1 MDVWRIIEQERIA
14 LAGELSTVPPTA
26 WEVQSLCRDWKV
38 REVVAHLVAG
48 ATTTKREW
56 FRDYAKSGFNFN
68 RFISRD
74 AIARGRAEPGELLDL
89 LGATASSRNVPPGA
103 TRQGMLNETVCHAQD
118 IRRPLG
124 LTYRFPTE
132 ALVAVADSFKGK
144 GYPFGSKKRI
154 AGLRLVATDG
164 VWTTGEGPEAS
175 GPLEALV
182 MVMAGR
188 RAALADLTGP
198 AVGTLERRF
207 DAA

>member
-1 MDVWRIIEQERIA
+1 MDAWRVIERERIA
-14 LAGELSTVPPTA
+14 LVEDLSTVPAAA
-26 WEVQSLCRDWKV
+26 WEVQSLCAAWKV
-38 REVVAHLVAG
+38 RDVVAHVIAG
-48 ATTTKREW
+48 ASTTKREW
-56 FRDYAKSGFNFN
+56 FRDFTKSGFNFN

-74 AIARGRAEPGELLDL
+74 AVARGRAEPLELLEL
-89 LGATASSRNVPPGA
+89 LRSTASSRNVPPGA

-124 LTYRFPTE
+124 FTREYPTE
-132 ALVAVADSFKGK
+132 ALEAVADSFKGK

-154 AGLRLVATDG
+154 AGIRLVATDAE
-164 VWTTGEGPEAS
+164 WSTGQGPEAS

-198 AVGTLERRF
+198 ATSTIERRF
-207 DAA
+207 GEG